1 MALKIGQLSYI
12 SGLPI
17 SYVFAHGLLGDV
29 PVEGVTAY
37 PDELDRMMA
46 NGELAAAP
54 ISSLEYMRHDDRYA
68 LIPDISIGSWGR
80 IGSSILFGREPF
92 NKLGGQTVALP
103 RHGAT
108 SNALARWLIGRL
120 YGVEANFVEADG
132 SLEELLAQ
140 YPAALLIGDQ
150 AILEARKPGEVAL
163 RLDLGEAWWQAMHVP
178 FVHTLWACQ
187 ADLPREQRQQIAE
200 LLMCAKE
207 LSKTHHA
214 AIVAEA
220 STRLGIPAEEAEAY
234 FALLNYDFTPVHRQ
248 GLAMFGDYLEEMS
261 LLA

>member
-17 SYVFAHGLLGDV
+17 SYAFEHGLLGDV
-29 PVEGVTAY
+29 DIESVTGY
-37 PDELDRMMA
+37 PDELDAMMA
-46 NGELAAAP
+46 RGELAAAP
-54 ISSLEYMRHDDRYA
+54 ISSLEYMRRDDRYT

-80 IGSSILFGREPF
+80 MGSTILFGREPF
-92 NKLGGQTVALP
+92 AKLQGQTVALP
-103 RHGAT
+103 PHGAT
-108 SNALARWLIGRL
+108 TSALARWLISRL
-120 YGVEANFVEADG
+120 YGVEAKFVEAEG
-132 SLEELLAQ
+132 TLEALLSQ

-150 AILEARKPGEVAL
+150 AIVEARKPGEVAL

-178 FVHTLWACQ
+178 FVHTLWATQ
-187 ADLPREQRQQIAE
+187 ADLPREQRQHLVE
-200 LLMCAKE
+200 LVARAKE
-207 LSKTHHA
+207 LSKVHHEE
-214 AIVAEA
+214 IVAEA
-220 STRLGIPAEEAEAY
+220 SARLEIPAEEIEAY

>member
-17 SYVFAHGLLGDV
+17 GYVFERGL
-29 PVEGVTAY
+29 VEGPAYTNVTGY
-37 PDELDRMMA
+37 PDELDAMMA
-46 NGELAAAP
+46 RGELAAAP
-54 ISSLEYMRHDDRYA
+54 ISSLEYMRHDDRYQ
-68 LIPDISIGSWGR
+68 LIPDLSIGSWGR
-80 IGSSILFGREPF
+80 IGSSILFGRAPF

-103 RHGAT
+103 THGAT
-108 SNALARWLIGRL
+108 SSALARWLIGHL
-120 YGVEANFVEADG
+120 YGVEANFVQADG

-187 ADLPREQRQQIAE
+187 ADLPREQRQEIVQLFAR
-200 LLMCAKE
+200 AKDLAMLYHE
-207 LSKTHHA
+207 E
-214 AIVAEA
+214 IVAEGA
-220 STRLGIPAEEAEAY
+220 RRLEIPAEEIEAY

-248 GLAMFGDYLEEMS
+248 GLAQFGGYLEEMK
-261 LLA
+261 LLV